1 MSWFNDLQQMG
12 TFSSLDLHFARLMTR
27 LAGGDLP
34 ELGLAAAL
42 ASRFRGRGHSCLALA
57 TVAGT
62 VLDQEDLSAAKVF
75 CPELDLWRSLLV
87 QTTVV
92 GAPGD
97 FTPLVLDRADRLYL
111 YRYWEYEQVLANA
124 IKQRHQTLAL
134 APDQL
139 ARIKD
144 TTRRLF
150 PVKAGDMDWQRLAA
164 LVSVLKPFTVIS
176 GGPGTGKTYT
186 VAKILTILLASDP
199 GLRIALAAPTGKA
212 AARLQEALQLEKAK
226 LHDFPAAMQAIPDE
240 SFTIHRLLGSRRGS
254 SSFRHNAENTL
265 PFDVVIIDEA
275 SMVDL
280 ALMAKLV
287 VAVPRQ
293 ARLILLGD
301 QDQLASVEA
310 GAVLG
315 DICSAGQGEGF
326 SREFGGMLAELCGA
340 DVPIAE
346 EQGRLAGAG
355 ALGDCIVSLRQ
366 SHRFTK
372 KSGIGRLAGA
382 VNSGDVVLAMKIMNA
397 GVDADIG
404 HKPLPEAAKM
414 ATALRNLVVAGFRAY
429 LEAATPAA
437 AFAAF
442 ARFRLLCALRRG
454 PFGVD
459 GLNKTVELILAE
471 AGFIRPDSP
480 WYHGRPVMVA
490 SNDYTLQLF
499 NGDVGLT
506 LADDEP
512 GAPLRV
518 YFPGPDGAGVRGF
531 LPGRLPETRTVYAM
545 TVHKSQGSEF
555 ESVLMVLPDRD
566 TPVLTRELIYTG
578 ITRARDRIELWCQD
592 DIFKQAVARVAERGS
607 GLRDLLHATES

>member
-1 MSWFNDLQQMG
+1 MAWFNDLQQMG
-12 TFSSLDLHFARLMTR
+12 SFTSLDLHFARLMTR

-42 ASRFRGRGHSCLALA
+42 VSRWRGRGHSCLPLA
-57 TVAGT
+57 TVAGML
-62 VLDQEDLSAAKVF
+62 VDQEDQSVLKVF
-75 CPELDLWRSLLV
+75 CPELDQWRLLLSHSP
-87 QTTVV
+87 VV

-111 YRYWEYEQVLANA
+111 YRYWEYEQILANA
-124 IKQRHQTLAL
+124 IKERWQTLAL

-150 PVKAGDMDWQRLAA
+150 VVKYGDMDWQRLAA

-186 VAKILTILLASDP
+186 VAKILTILLACDP

-240 SFTIHRLLGSRRGS
+240 SFTIHRLLGARRGS
-254 SSFRHNAENTL
+254 SSFRHNAENLL
-265 PFDVVIIDEA
+265 PFDVVIVDEA

-293 ARLILLGD
+293 SRLILLGD

-315 DICSAGQGEGF
+315 DICSTGQGEGF
-326 SREFGGMLAELCGA
+326 SGEFGGLLAELSGA
-340 DVPIAE
+340 AVPLAE
-346 EQGRLAGAG
+346 TGSAM
-355 ALGDCIVSLRQ
+355 GDCIVQLRQ
-366 SHRFTK
+366 SHRFAEE
-372 KSGIGRLAGA
+372 SGIGRLARA
-382 VNSGDVVLAMKIMNA
+382 VNSGDGELALATLGA
-397 GVDADIG
+397 GTYGDISRQ
-404 HKPLPEAAKM
+404 PLPEAGQM
-414 ATALRNLVVAGFRAY
+414 IEALRDLVVVGFRGY

-454 PFGVD
+454 PFGVE
-459 GLNKTVELILAE
+459 GLNATVESILAQ
-471 AGFIRPDSP
+471 AGFVRPDSL
-480 WYHGRPVMVA
+480 WYRGRPVMVT

-506 LADDEP
+506 LADDE
-512 GAPLRV
+512 GRGPLRV
-518 YFPGPDGAGVRGF
+518 YFPDPAGAGMRGF
-531 LPGRLPETRTVYAM
+531 LPGRLPETTTVYAM

-555 ESVLMVLPDRD
+555 DTVLMILPNCDS
-566 TPVLTRELIYTG
+566 PVLTRELIYTG
-578 ITRARDRIELWCQD
+578 ITRARDRLELWFNE
-592 DIFKQAVARVAERGS
+592 DILRQAVARRAKRSS
-607 GLRDLLHATES
+607 GLHDLLAVSEE